1 MKTNLRFFALA
12 GAIVLAMMAYSC
24 QKAIDA
30 TENAKVIINYDLIE
44 TIIDIQLVD
53 AHTGKLIGQEGDKT
67 VTISITGPDHEGV
80 VDITGY
86 QPSDMTFQSHHGFVA
101 LGLVPDAAYKPTAD
115 DPVVFNI
122 TARTSG
128 YIKTSQTV
136 TLISTGRSMLK
147 IDMVSTTNPPQGVD
161 IAEENN
167 VVQLVNGTVQNSV
180 QVNTPDGKAQ
190 LEIPEGLVMYD
201 AGGTP
206 LSGSISVSVA
216 HFDNTVEE
224 AMTAFPGGMI
234 TGVSFQDGSAG
245 DGMFFSAGLLA
256 IEITDDNGRNATTF
270 ENGSLLVTAAVG
282 DQTYNPE
289 TGSTVADG
297 DEIPV
302 WSYNENTGQWTEE
315 GMATIVGNR
324 SGFEVSTEVS
334 HLSYYNFDWF
344 VGNVCYQAATF
355 IFTANVPIC
364 DCFTLSGV
372 MRRQVDNSFVQ
383 NVYMWVCDGEPV
395 YTAYAPQG
403 IPVFIEWNEYAYSG
417 VQVSAA
423 HQPTFIPDLCT
434 NVPIEIDLV
443 TTGATDVLEIEVEV
457 YCAAN
462 PNVII
467 RPSFSVWYCLSG
479 TYNWQLAS
487 MTNGEATICDIQIG
501 ADYDVGIYY
510 QNNWY
515 QTTVTVDQSS
525 YQLIDFELPADVCSE
540 VFGY

>member
-1 MKTNLRFFALA
+1 MKTKLRFFVLAALV
-12 GAIVLAMMAYSC
+12 AIVAITYSC
-24 QKAIDA
+24 QKAMDA
-30 TENAKVIINYDLIE
+30 AEGGKLIVNFDLIE
-44 TIIDIQLVD
+44 TVIDIQLVD
-53 AHTGKLIGQEGDKT
+53 GNTGELIGREGDKY
-67 VTISITGPDHEGV
+67 VDILITGPDRQGV

-86 QPSDMTFQSHHGFVA
+86 QPANFTFSSHHGFVA
-101 LGLVPDAAYKPTAD
+101 LGLVPDAAYAPSPD
-115 DPVVFNI
+115 NPVVFNVVAS
-122 TARTSG
+122 TNG
-128 YIKTSQTV
+128 YIKTAQT
-136 TLISTGRSMLK
+136 ISLTTTGRSLLK
-147 IDMVSTTNPPQGVD
+147 IDMVSTAHPPQGVD
-161 IAEENN
+161 IVEENDL
-167 VVQLVNGTVQNSV
+167 VQLVNGTVQNSV
-180 QVNTPDGKAQ
+180 QVHTPDGKAQ
-190 LEIPEGLVMYD
+190 LEIPEGIMMYD

-206 LSGSISVSVA
+206 LSGFISVSVA

-224 AMTAFPGGMI
+224 AMAAFPGGMV
-234 TGVSFQDGSAG
+234 TGVNLQDGSA
-245 DGMFFSAGLLA
+245 DEGMFYSAGLLA
-256 IEITDDNGRNATTF
+256 IEITDANGRHAATF

-289 TGSTVADG
+289 TGSTVAAG

-315 GMATIVGNR
+315 GVASIVSNR
-324 SGFEVSTEVS
+324 SGFEVSTEIS

-364 DCFTLSGV
+364 DCFTMSGI
-372 MRRQVDNSFVQ
+372 MRRQVDNAFVQ
-383 NVYMWVCDGEPV
+383 YVYMWVCDGEPV
-395 YTAYAPQG
+395 YTSYAPQG
-403 IPVFIEWNEYAYSG
+403 IPVFIEWDEHAYTG
-417 VQVSAA
+417 VQVAAA

-434 NVPIEIDLV
+434 TVPIEIDLV

-467 RPSFSVWYCLSG
+467 RPTFSVWYCLSG
-479 TYNWQLAS
+479 TYNWRLAS

-501 ADYDVGIYY
+501 ADYDIGIYY

-525 YQLIDFELPADVCSE
+525 YQLIDFELPADVCSA